1 LNRTAIGLVW
11 LGGLVLT
18 LLLYAI
24 GPLSVLAALHAFVV
38 NFWDALDAL
47 IARLEHEAL
56 DAVRAAA
63 IALYVV
69 FVVLGVMALRQR
81 LRAAPALAIVSVLF
95 LVLAE
100 GDWYDPGTKWFTAA
114 LLAGAG
120 AAVMTSRLLRG
131 PPPPR
136 TGQPW
141 TQRGFYR
148 NDPAG

>member
-1 LNRTAIGLVW
+1 MNRTTIGLVW
-11 LGGLVLT
+11 LGGIVLM

-24 GPLSVLAALHAFVV
+24 GPLHFLAAVHALFL
-38 NFWDALDAL
+38 NFWDALDNL

-69 FVVLGVMALRQR
+69 FVVLGVLALRQR
-81 LRAAPALAIVSVLF
+81 LRAAPTLVIVSVLF

-100 GDWYDPGTKWFTAA
+100 SDWYDPGTKWFTAA
-114 LLAGAG
+114 LLAGVG

-136 TGQPW
+136 SDQPW
-141 TQRGFYR
+141 VQRTFYR
-148 NDPAG
+148 NGPAG

>member
-1 LNRTAIGLVW
+1 MNRTTIGLVW
-11 LGGLVLT
+11 LGGVVLM

-24 GPLSVLAALHAFVV
+24 GPVHVLAALHAFFL
-38 NFWDALDAL
+38 NFWDTLDAL

-69 FVVLGVMALRQR
+69 FVVLGVLALRQR
-81 LRAAPALAIVSVLF
+81 LRAGPALVIVSVLF

-100 GDWYDPGTKWFTAA
+100 GDWYDPGTKWLTAA

-136 TGQPW
+136 TDQPW
-141 TQRGFYR
+141 TQRTFYR
-148 NDPAG
+148 NGPAG